1 LLAGLCY
8 FRIEVP
14 LLFLAVFAT
23 AASAQA
29 PQSVAPEKIIG
40 EYLRAMGGAKAVAQ
54 IQTETIAGSLTEQ
67 DTGKTGSYSRIAKA
81 PNQFYSEMAIEHA
94 RDVEAYNGMSA
105 WGQNA
110 EEGARTL
117 TGAAA
122 KEAEAAARYS
132 NSRLVDLK
140 KFKLSAQFAGM
151 ESVRGRD
158 AYRVRVLLGQ
168 GMERD
173 VFFDAQTHRIVRET
187 AGSEQFDYDDY
198 RPVNGIPTPFRIEIR
213 RGGRAYSISVTHAEI
228 NAPVDDSIF
237 DFPRVSGAP
246 LPDVKALFLEV
257 VKNQKA
263 IEEMQKQYTCHVTE
277 EEEEM
282 DSKAQVKSRKIKES
296 EVFNIAGDEVRRLI
310 AKDGKPLS
318 VEEQNKEDERFNK
331 EFDKATKKE
340 AELARDPNKRERQ
353 EAKDEQ
359 QLSDLLRA
367 IRFSNPRRERFRGQ
381 EVIAVDFGP
390 NPEYKPK
397 KMMEKIAQNVAGVIW
412 IDERAHDVARLEAHF
427 NDSAKIGG
435 GIVAAIDKGS
445 NFVFEQ
451 AKVNGEVW
459 LPVYDEVHF
468 GGRLLFVKTKANQ
481 IDRYSDYKKFHAESK
496 IVPVGDQ

>member
-1 LLAGLCY
+1 VLL
-8 FRIEVP
+8 R
-14 LLFLAVFAT
+14 FLAILAA
-23 AASAQA
+23 AASAQT
-29 PQSVAPEKIIG
+29 PRSIPPDRIIG
-40 EYLRAMGGAKAVAQ
+40 EYLRAIGGAKAVAQ
-54 IQTETIAGSLTEQ
+54 IQTETIAGSLTDQ
-67 DTGKTGSYSRIAKA
+67 DTGKTGSYSLIAKA
-81 PNQFYSEMAIEHA
+81 PNRFYSEIAIEPE
-94 RDVEAYNGMSA
+94 REVQAYNGMSA

-110 EEGARTL
+110 AEGARTL
-117 TGAAA
+117 TGETA
-122 KEAEAAARYS
+122 KEADAAARYW
-132 NSRLVDLK
+132 NSHLVDLK
-140 KFKLSAQFAGM
+140 KSKLSAQFAGM
-151 ESVRGRD
+151 ENVRGRD
-158 AYRVRVLLGQ
+158 AYRVRVMLGQ
-168 GMERD
+168 VMGRD
-173 VFFDAQTHRIVRET
+173 VFFDAQTHLIIREI

-198 RPVNGIPTPFRIEIR
+198 RPVNGIQTPFRIEIR
-213 RGGRAYSISVTHAEI
+213 RGGHVYSISVTHAEF
-228 NAPVDDSIF
+228 NASVDDSIF

-263 IEEMQKQYTCHVTE
+263 IEEMQKQYTCHVIE
-277 EEEEM
+277 EEEQT
-282 DSKAQVKSRKIKES
+282 DGKGQVKSRKIKES

-318 VEEQNKEDERFNK
+318 AEEQKNEDERFNK
-331 EFDKATKKE
+331 EFDKATKKA
-340 AELARDPNKRERQ
+340 AELASDPKKREQQ

-397 KMMEKIAQNVAGVIW
+397 KMMEKIAQKLAGVLW
-412 IDERAHDVARLEAHF
+412 IDEQAHDIARLEAHF
-427 NDSAKIGG
+427 SDSAKIGG
-435 GIVAAIDKGS
+435 GILAAIDKGS

-468 GGRLLFVKTKANQ
+468 GARLLFLKAKANQ
-481 IDRYSDYKKFHAESK
+481 IDRYSDYKKFRAESK
-496 IVPVGDQ
+496 IVPVENQ